1 MIESSFM
8 AQDVMLRKLERPLPP
23 FLRAGVTLAALAG
36 MGGFVLLLLLGDPQR
51 AWMSYL
57 INWLFWT
64 GLAQAG
70 VLFHAVTNVAKGRW
84 SAPLVRIGE
93 ASVAFLPVSFVLFL
107 LMWFGKAYLWPWVLH
122 PVLEPHVKA
131 FWLQPGFMFA
141 RVAAALAVLFGLSLW
156 FVYHSVRPDVALLA
170 TGAPSER
177 KALYARLTEGWAA
190 RGEEFSVARRTTLA
204 PILIIAYA
212 VGMSVVAFD
221 VVMSLAPH
229 WISNLLGGFFFMG
242 AWLSGLMS
250 LALLMLYVR
259 RHYALEA
266 LITPRHLH
274 DLGKLCFGFTVFW
287 AYTFFSQF
295 LVIWY
300 GNMPEETSFLFLR
313 MMAPEWKTISVAML
327 VLVFLVPFWGLISV
341 PGKKT
346 PGALA
351 TFAVISLLGLWVDRY
366 VLTVPS
372 IVQETPGNVLPLGLP
387 EVVVTVG
394 FFGMWALAYLWF
406 AARFPIVSPT
416 IVAHFAERR
425 HHAHTSAEDVDEA
438 EMA

>member
-1 MIESSFM
+1 MSHETM
-8 AQDVMLRKLERPLPP
+8 PQDAMLKRLERPLPP
-23 FLRAGVTLAALAG
+23 FLKAGVTLAALVG
-36 MGGFVLLLLLGDPQR
+36 LGGFVLLLLLGDPQR
-51 AWMSYL
+51 AWTAYL

-64 GLAQAG
+64 GLAQGG

-93 ASVAFLPVSFVLFL
+93 ASVAFLPVSFVMFL
-107 LMWFGKAYLWPWVLH
+107 LLWFGKGYLWPWVAH
-122 PVLEPHVKA
+122 PITEPHVKA

-141 RVAAALAVLFGLSLW
+141 RVAVALAILYSLSLW
-156 FVYHSVRPDVALLA
+156 FVYHSVRPDVALLSA
-170 TGAPSER
+170 GAPSER
-177 KALYARLTEGWAA
+177 KALYARLTAGYAS
-190 RGEEFSVARRTTLA
+190 RGEAFSVGRRTTLA
-204 PILIIAYA
+204 PMLIVAYA
-212 VGMSVVAFD
+212 VCMSMVAFD

-250 LALLMLYVR
+250 LALLMLFIR
-259 RHYALEA
+259 RHFGLEA
-266 LITPRHLH
+266 LITPKHLH

-300 GNMPEETSFLFLR
+300 GNMPEETSFVFLR
-313 MMAPEWKTISVAML
+313 MMAPEWRGISTAML
-327 VLVFLVPFWGLISV
+327 VMCFLLPFVGLISV

-346 PGALA
+346 PGIFA
-351 TFAVISLLGLWVDRY
+351 TFAIISLLGLWVDRY

-372 IVQETPGNVLPLGLP
+372 IVQETPGHSLPLGLP
-387 EVVVTVG
+387 EVVVTAG
-394 FFGMWALAYLWF
+394 FFGVWALSYLWF
-406 AARFPIVSPT
+406 VARFPIVSPT

-425 HHAHTSAEDVDEA
+425 HHAHTSAEGVDGA
-438 EMA
+438 ELA